1 MSQIQRSWVLVANL
15 ITYHHYRGGL
25 FTQFAPASNLKNIG
39 LMRYVSQVSLTHF
52 AMACSIYALAG
63 CSTVHV
69 YGANVDTVKSTF
81 LRVAVKPEPRNAT
94 VVLTR
99 GIGIILGQRS
109 ATLGYLDETTVL
121 IPPDAQ
127 CQTFIFVKD
136 KSQVD
141 SLRNSLRANPALHQL
156 CVLSLGEI
164 HEP

>member
-1 MSQIQRSWVLVANL
+1 
-15 ITYHHYRGGL
+15 
-25 FTQFAPASNLKNIG
+25 
-39 LMRYVSQVSLTHF
+39 MRYVSRLLF
-52 AMACSIYALAG
+52 ALFAFVGTICALVG
-63 CSTVHV
+63 CSTVHIH
-69 YGANVDTVKSTF
+69 GANVDTVKSTF

-94 VVLTR
+94 VVITR
-99 GIGIILGQRS
+99 GIGIVLGQRS

-141 SLRNSLRANPALHQL
+141 SLRKSLRANPALHQL